1 MKKYMKLIDG
11 KTVIKTRHQIV
22 VSKNGRN
29 FFNPTEEMILAD
41 GWVIYERQITQVG
54 NSRNRMSRLQ
64 VAQEIIMEQYNSR
77 TDIPDAEA
85 LERAVVIYNWD
96 RYIGKPLNAG
106 QVVVY
111 EDQVYRVRQQ
121 ITEVLS
127 IYPPSLATASL
138 YEAIVLTATGEID
151 DPIPYTPPMEI
162 FNGKYYTQ
170 EDVKYKCTRDSGV
183 ALTHNLRDLVGMYV
197 EVEE

>member
-1 MKKYMKLIDG
+1 MKQYKKEIDG
-11 KTVIKTRHQIV
+11 VTVVKTRNQIV
-22 VSKNGRN
+22 IHHDGMNIY
-29 FFNPTEEMILAD
+29 NPTEEMIFAD
-41 GWVIYERQITQVG
+41 GWIVYVPNPKERS
-54 NSRNRMSRLQ
+54 NSPS
-64 VAQEIIMEQYNSR
+64 AIIRSIVLDQYNSR

-85 LERAVVIYNWD
+85 LEHAVVIYNWD

-111 EDQVYRVRQQ
+111 EDKVYRVRQQ

-127 IYPPSLATASL
+127 IYPPSLDTASL
-138 YEAIVLTATGEID
+138 YGAIELIATGEID

-183 ALTHNLRDLVGMYV
+183 ALTHNLCDLVGMYV
-197 EVEE
+197 EQV

>member
-1 MKKYMKLIDG
+1 MKQYKKEIDG
-11 KTVIKTRHQIV
+11 VTVVKTRNQIV
-22 VSKNGRN
+22 IHHDGMNIY
-29 FFNPTEEMILAD
+29 NPTEEMIFAD
-41 GWVIYERQITQVG
+41 GWIVYVPNPKERS
-54 NSRNRMSRLQ
+54 NSPS
-64 VAQEIIMEQYNSR
+64 AIIRSIVLDQYNSR

-85 LERAVVIYNWD
+85 LEHAVVIYNWD

-127 IYPPSLATASL
+127 IYPPSLDTASL

-197 EVEE
+197 EQV

>member
-1 MKKYMKLIDG
+1 MKKYMKVIDG

-29 FFNPTEEMILAD
+29 YFNPTEEMILAD

-64 VAQEIIMEQYNSR
+64 VAQEIIMDQYNSR

-121 ITEVLS
+121 IAEVLS

-138 YEAIVLTATGEID
+138 FEAIVLTATGEID

-197 EVEE
+197 EVV

>member
-1 MKKYMKLIDG
+1 MKKYMKVIDG

-22 VSKNGRN
+22 ISKNGRN
-29 FFNPTEEMILAD
+29 YFNPTEEMIIAD

-64 VAQEIIMEQYNSR
+64 VAQEIIIDQYNSR
-77 TDIPDAEA
+77 TDIPDEEA

-106 QVVVY
+106 QVVVH

-197 EVEE
+197 EVV

>member
-1 MKKYMKLIDG
+1 MKQYKKEIDG
-11 KTVIKTRHQIV
+11 VTVIKTRNQIV
-22 VSKNGRN
+22 IHHDGMNIY
-29 FFNPTEEMILAD
+29 NPTEEMIFAD
-41 GWVIYERQITQVG
+41 GWVVYVPTPKERS
-54 NSRNRMSRLQ
+54 NSPS
-64 VAQEIIMEQYNSR
+64 AIIRSIVLDQYNSR
-77 TDIPDAEA
+77 TDIPDEEA

-106 QVVVY
+106 QVVVC

-138 YEAIVLTATGEID
+138 YKAIELTATGEID

-197 EVEE
+197 EVV

>member
-1 MKKYMKLIDG
+1 MKKYMKVIDG
-11 KTVIKTRHQIV
+11 KTVIKTRNKIV
-22 VSKNGRN
+22 VHIDDRN
-29 FFNPTEEMILAD
+29 IYNPSEEMILAD
-41 GWVIYERQITQVG
+41 GWVVYEPTPRDRSKSPSAILRSIV
-54 NSRNRMSRLQ
+54 LD
-64 VAQEIIMEQYNSR
+64 QYNSR

-85 LERAVVIYNWD
+85 LERAVVIYDWD
-96 RYIGKPLNAG
+96 RYIGKPLNTG

-111 EDQVYRVRQQ
+111 EDQVYRVGQH

-138 YEAIVLTATGEID
+138 YEVIVLTATGEID

-197 EVEE
+197 EQV

>member
-1 MKKYMKLIDG
+1 MKQYKKEIDG
-11 KTVIKTRHQIV
+11 VTVVKTRNQIV
-22 VSKNGRN
+22 IHHDGMNIY
-29 FFNPTEEMILAD
+29 NPTEEMIFAD
-41 GWVIYERQITQVG
+41 GWAVYVPNPKERS
-54 NSRNRMSRLQ
+54 NSPSAIVRSIVLD
-64 VAQEIIMEQYNSR
+64 QYNSR

-106 QVVVY
+106 QVVVH

-197 EVEE
+197 EVV

>member
-1 MKKYMKLIDG
+1 MKQYKKEIDG
-11 KTVIKTRHQIV
+11 VTVIKTRNQIV
-22 VSKNGRN
+22 IHHDGMNIY
-29 FFNPTEEMILAD
+29 NPTEEMIFAD
-41 GWVIYERQITQVG
+41 GWVVYVPTPKERS
-54 NSRNRMSRLQ
+54 NSPS
-64 VAQEIIMEQYNSR
+64 AIIRSIVLEQYNSR

-111 EDQVYRVRQQ
+111 KDQVYRVRQQ

-197 EVEE
+197 EVV

>member
-1 MKKYMKLIDG
+1 MKKYMKVIDG

-22 VSKNGRN
+22 ISKNGRN

-64 VAQEIIMEQYNSR
+64 VVQRIIMDQYNSR

-151 DPIPYTPPMEI
+151 NPIPYTPPMEI

-197 EVEE
+197 EQV

>member
-1 MKKYMKLIDG
+1 MKKYMKVIDG
-11 KTVIKTRHQIV
+11 NTVIKTRHQIV
-22 VSKNGRN
+22 ILKNGRN

-41 GWVIYERQITQVG
+41 GWVIYERQISQVG

-64 VAQEIIMEQYNSR
+64 VVQEIIMDQYNSR

-85 LERAVVIYNWD
+85 LERSVVIYNWD

-106 QVVVY
+106 QVVVH

-197 EVEE
+197 EVV

>member
-1 MKKYMKLIDG
+1 MKQYKKEIDG
-11 KTVIKTRHQIV
+11 VTVIKTRNQIV
-22 VSKNGRN
+22 IHHDGMNIY
-29 FFNPTEEMILAD
+29 NPTEEMIFAD
-41 GWVIYERQITQVG
+41 GWVVYVPTPKERS
-54 NSRNRMSRLQ
+54 NSPS
-64 VAQEIIMEQYNSR
+64 AIIRSIVLEQYNSR
-77 TDIPDAEA
+77 TDIPDEEA

-106 QVVVY
+106 QVVVC

-197 EVEE
+197 EQV

>member
-1 MKKYMKLIDG
+1 MKQYKKEIDG
-11 KTVIKTRHQIV
+11 VTVIKTRNQIV
-22 VSKNGRN
+22 IHHDGMNIY
-29 FFNPTEEMILAD
+29 NPTEEMIFAD
-41 GWVIYERQITQVG
+41 GWIVYVPNPKERS
-54 NSRNRMSRLQ
+54 NSPS
-64 VAQEIIMEQYNSR
+64 AIIRSIVLDQYNSR

-85 LERAVVIYNWD
+85 LERAVVIYDWD

-111 EDQVYRVRQQ
+111 EDQVYRVRQP

-197 EVEE
+197 EVV

>member
-1 MKKYMKLIDG
+1 MKQYKKEIDG
-11 KTVIKTRHQIV
+11 VTVVKTRNQIV
-22 VSKNGRN
+22 IHHDGMNIY
-29 FFNPTEEMILAD
+29 NPTEEMIFAD
-41 GWVIYERQITQVG
+41 GWIVYVPNPKERS
-54 NSRNRMSRLQ
+54 NSPS
-64 VAQEIIMEQYNSR
+64 AIIRSIVLDQYNSR

-85 LERAVVIYNWD
+85 LEHAVVIYNWD

-127 IYPPSLATASL
+127 IYPPSLDTASL

-170 EDVKYKCTRDSGV
+170 EDIKYKCTRDSGV
-183 ALTHNLRDLVGMYV
+183 ALTHNLRDLMGMYV
-197 EVEE
+197 EVV

>member
-1 MKKYMKLIDG
+1 MKQYKKEIDG
-11 KTVIKTRHQIV
+11 VTVIKTRNQIV
-22 VSKNGRN
+22 IHHDGMNIY
-29 FFNPTEEMILAD
+29 NPTEEMIFAD
-41 GWVIYERQITQVG
+41 GWIVYVPNPQERS
-54 NSRNRMSRLQ
+54 NSPS
-64 VAQEIIMEQYNSR
+64 AIIRSIVLDQYNSR

-106 QVVVY
+106 QVVVH

-127 IYPPSLATASL
+127 IYPPSLDTASL

-197 EVEE
+197 EVV

>member
-1 MKKYMKLIDG
+1 MKQYKKEING
-11 KTVIKTRHQIV
+11 VTVIKTRNQIV
-22 VSKNGRN
+22 IHHDGMNIY
-29 FFNPTEEMILAD
+29 NPTEEMIFAD
-41 GWVIYERQITQVG
+41 GWIVYVPNPKERS
-54 NSRNRMSRLQ
+54 NSPSAIVRSIVLD
-64 VAQEIIMEQYNSR
+64 QYNSR

-121 ITEVLS
+121 INEVLS

-183 ALTHNLRDLVGMYV
+183 ALTHNLRELVGMYV
-197 EVEE
+197 EQV